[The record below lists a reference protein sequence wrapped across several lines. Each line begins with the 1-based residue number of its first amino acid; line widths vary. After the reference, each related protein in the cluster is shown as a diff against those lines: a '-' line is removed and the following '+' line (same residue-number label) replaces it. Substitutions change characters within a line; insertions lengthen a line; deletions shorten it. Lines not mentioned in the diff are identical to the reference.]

1 MFFIYK
7 CSTDLEDNGAKL
19 PLSKIRL
26 NVFFMQSEELN
37 QKKKKKVVSPKIDK
51 VRNGM

>member
-1 MFFIYK
+1 MLFFIYK

-37 QKKKKKVVSPKIDK
+37 QKKKVVSPKIDK